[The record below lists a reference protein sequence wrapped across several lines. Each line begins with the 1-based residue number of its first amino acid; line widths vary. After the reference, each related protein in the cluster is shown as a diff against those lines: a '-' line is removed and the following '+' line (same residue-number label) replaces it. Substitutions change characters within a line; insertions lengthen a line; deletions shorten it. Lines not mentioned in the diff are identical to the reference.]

1 MSSTQ
6 ISGPPL
12 LLFPAKPNQPL
23 PCCRC
28 VMPKAVRG
36 TMKREKESRFNLNP
50 LIGIAEP
57 RPKSS
62 ET

>member
-1 MSSTQ
+1 
-6 ISGPPL
+6 
-12 LLFPAKPNQPL
+12 
-23 PCCRC
+23 
-28 VMPKAVRG
+28 
-36 TMKREKESRFNLNP
+36 MKREKESRFNLNP